1 MSKHLVVFTMEGC
14 PYCHDFKEMLSKE
27 EIEFTDLDINDH
39 PDEYDMFT
47 KIVDNDL
54 VPAFMVVNTEG
65 GKTTFMAPDR
75 DYEELDEALEK
86 IKEIIN
92 PQ

>member
-1 MSKHLVVFTMEGC
+1 
-14 PYCHDFKEMLSKE
+14 
-27 EIEFTDLDINDH
+27 
-39 PDEYDMFT
+39 
-47 KIVDNDL
+47 
-54 VPAFMVVNTEG
+54 MVVNTEG